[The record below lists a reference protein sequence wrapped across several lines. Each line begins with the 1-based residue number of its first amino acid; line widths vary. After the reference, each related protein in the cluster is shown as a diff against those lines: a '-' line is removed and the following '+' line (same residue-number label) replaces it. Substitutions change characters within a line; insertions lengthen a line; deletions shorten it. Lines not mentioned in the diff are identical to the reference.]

1 MRAMRTHIHSLALS
15 LAPMLLVAACGGDNP
30 PPASPGN
37 DNAPSATPPAAGS
50 GSAATPTTA
59 APAPVALTTDTPEST
74 AAGATFTAPS
84 GWSISVD
91 GPRALLTGPETDL
104 RVAVVDATA
113 ASADDA
119 VAAAWAAVYPDA
131 KHPLRLAQPRPGRHG
146 WDEQRDY
153 DYETSPNEKL
163 VVYARALRHGTA
175 WTVVLVASSQASFE
189 KRLAHVRRIGD
200 SLRPKGYVRE
210 TFAGKKPNSLDADR
224 LKKITDSVDKAR
236 DAAGI
241 PGVGLALVQDGKVVY
256 EGGLGVRELG
266 KPAKVDAKTLFIIAS
281 NTKALTTLLLAK
293 EVDDKKYTWDTPV
306 TTLFPSFKL
315 GDADTTRQVLVK
327 HLICACTGLPRQ
339 DFEWLFQ
346 FEKQTPKS
354 EIELLG
360 TMQPTTKFGETFQY
374 SNPLAGAAGFIGGYV
389 LDPKKELG
397 AAYDA
402 AMQSQVFGP
411 LGMTD
416 TTFDFK
422 RALAGDVAIGHDD
435 DIDGKTAVA
444 VMDLNR
450 SVIPVRPAGGAWSS
464 VHDMTKYVMMELAG
478 GKLPGGKRYISEE
491 ALLARRKPQ
500 VPIGEFATYG
510 MGLMVDSEWGVP
522 VVHHGGD
529 IIGYHSDMFWIPD
542 ANVGGVIL
550 TNGPGY
556 LIRRAFLRK
565 TLEVLFDG
573 QPEADDDAAAA
584 IAEFK
589 AGLAVERKRLTSP
602 PDGEVAA
609 KLAKKYTNA
618 ALGDITVG
626 GDGPQRTF
634 DFGGW
639 KSPMASR
646 KNDDGTVSMV
656 TIAPGATG
664 VEFVIGDR
672 DGKRALVVRDMQHEY
687 VFTEAQ

>member
-1 MRAMRTHIHSLALS
+1 MRAMRKRASLGL
-15 LAPMLLVAACGGDNP
+15 PLLFVVAACADNP
-30 PPASPGN
+30 PPVSPG
-37 DNAPSATPPAAGS
+37 PSAETAGPGTP
-50 GSAATPTTA
+50 SASSASTSTGTA
-59 APAPVALTTDTPEST
+59 STAPAPVTLTTDTPEST
-74 AAGATFTAPS
+74 AAGATFTAPA
-84 GWSISVD
+84 GWSIAVD
-91 GPRALLTGPETDL
+91 GPRALMTGPESDL
-104 RVAVVDATA
+104 HVAVIDSDA
-113 ASADDA
+113 SNPDDA
-119 VAAAWAAVYPDA
+119 VSAAWSAVYPQF
-131 KHPLRLAQPRPGRHG
+131 KHPLRLAQPRPGRRG

-153 DYETSPNEKL
+153 DYETSPNEKI
-163 VVYARALRHGTA
+163 VVFAAARRHGTA
-175 WTVVLVASSQASFE
+175 WTVTLVASGQASFE
-189 KRLAHVRRIGD
+189 KRLAQARRIGD

-210 TFAGKKPNSLDADR
+210 TFAGKKPNHLDADR
-224 LKKITDSVDKAR
+224 IKKITDSVDKAR
-236 DAAGI
+236 DLAGI

-256 EGGLGVRELG
+256 EGGLGVRETG
-266 KPAKVDAKTLFIIAS
+266 KPEKVDAKTLFIIAS
-281 NTKALTTLLLAK
+281 NTKAMTTLLLAK
-293 EVDDKKYTWDTPV
+293 LVDEKKLTWDTPV
-306 TTLFPSFKL
+306 TSLYPSFKL

-339 DFEWLFQ
+339 DFEWLLQ
-346 FEKQTPKS
+346 FETQTPKS
-354 EIELLG
+354 ELELLG

-374 SNPLAGAAGFIGGYV
+374 SNPLAAAAGFIGGYV
-389 LDPKKELG
+389 VDPKKELG
-397 AAYDA
+397 AGYDA
-402 AMQSQVFGP
+402 AMQSRVFGP

-422 RALAGDVAIGHDD
+422 RALAGDRAIGHDD

-450 SVIPVRPAGGAWSS
+450 SVIPVRPAGGEWSS
-464 VHDMTKYVMMELAG
+464 VHDVSKYVMMELAN
-478 GKLPGGKRYISEE
+478 GKLPDGKRYISED

-510 MGLMVDSEWGVP
+510 MGLMVDNEWGVP

-542 ANVGGVIL
+542 ANVGGIIL

-556 LIRRAFLRK
+556 LIRRAFMRK
-565 TLEVLFDG
+565 TAEVLFDG
-573 QPEADDDAAAA
+573 NAEADDDAAAA

-589 AGLAVERKRLTSP
+589 AGIAVERKRLTSP
-602 PDGEVAA
+602 PDADVAA
-609 KLAKKYTNA
+609 KLAKRYTNA
-618 ALGDITVG
+618 ALGDIVVSG
-626 GDGPQRTF
+626 EGAQRTF

-664 VEFVIGDR
+664 VEFVVADR

-687 VFTEAQ
+687 VFAEAQ

>member
-1 MRAMRTHIHSLALS
+1 MRAMRSRASLGI
-15 LAPMLLVAACGGDNP
+15 PLLLIAAACADNP
-30 PPASPGN
+30 PPVAPGPSAVT
-37 DNAPSATPPAAGS
+37 APS
-50 GSAATPTTA
+50 SAATTSTAASAAASA
-59 APAPVALTTDTPEST
+59 APAPVTLTTDTPETT

-84 GWSISVD
+84 GWSIAVD
-91 GPRALLTGPETDL
+91 GARALLTGPEADL

-113 ASADDA
+113 SSPDDA
-119 VAAAWAAVYPDA
+119 VSAAWSSVYPDL

-163 VVYARALRHGTA
+163 VVFARAVRHGAA

-210 TFAGKKPNSLDADR
+210 TFAGKTANHLDADR
-224 LKKITDSVDKAR
+224 IKKITDSVDKAR

-256 EGGLGVRELG
+256 EGGLGVREMG
-266 KPAKVDAKTLFIIAS
+266 KPEKVDAKTLFIIAS
-281 NTKALTTLLLAK
+281 NTKAMTTLLLAK
-293 EVDDKKYTWDTPV
+293 LVDEKKLTWDTPV
-306 TTLFPSFKL
+306 TSLYPSFKL
-315 GDADTTRQVLVK
+315 GDADTTKQVLVK

-339 DFEWLFQ
+339 DFEWLLQ
-346 FEKQTPKS
+346 FETQTPKS

-374 SNPLAGAAGFIGGYV
+374 SNPLAAAAGFIGGYV

-402 AMQSQVFGP
+402 AMQSRVFGP

-422 RALAGDVAIGHDD
+422 RALAGDRAIGHDD

-450 SVIPVRPAGGAWSS
+450 SVIPVRPAGGEWSS
-464 VHDMTKYVMMELAG
+464 AHDVAKYVMMELAA
-478 GKLPGGKRYISEE
+478 GKLPDGKRYMSED
-491 ALLARRKPQ
+491 ALLARRAPQ

-510 MGLMVDSEWGVP
+510 MGLMVDKEWGVP

-556 LIRRAFLRK
+556 LIRRAFMRK
-565 TLEVLFDG
+565 TMEVIFDG

-589 AGLAVERKRLTSP
+589 AGIAVERKRLTSP
-602 PDGEVAA
+602 PDGDVTA
-609 KLAKKYTNA
+609 KLAKRYSNA
-618 ALGDITVG
+618 ALGDIVVS

-664 VEFVIGDR
+664 VEFVVADR

-687 VFTEAQ
+687 VFAEAQ